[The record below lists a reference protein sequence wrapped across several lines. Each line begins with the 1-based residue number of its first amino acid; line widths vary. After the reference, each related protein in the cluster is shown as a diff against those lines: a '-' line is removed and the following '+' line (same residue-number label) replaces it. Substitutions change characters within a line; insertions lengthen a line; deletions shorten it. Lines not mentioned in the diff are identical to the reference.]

1 MLLQSWSM
9 MSKLRSKWGA
19 APWQR
24 PLSLALDSTAPSATL
39 PTTPDVAIVGGG
51 LTGFSTAYY
60 LAKMG
65 IRGVLFEAGLIAD
78 GASGRTGGL
87 VLEGTAVGNLDRVE
101 VCVPRLKRLVD
112 KEEIDCDLVL
122 PGCWEIEHRDGARKR
137 MLPWSDD
144 GRPVSIARTVS
155 GGVVQPAALTM
166 GIAQAAMRR
175 GAIIREQSPVT
186 RITPGPELSLEVSGQ
201 RIRPKH
207 LVIATNAWIN
217 ATLPET
223 PPLHS
228 SLTFACTTEPL
239 DGDSLAAIGLDEG
252 VPFYTDDMP
261 YLWGRTIRDGRVIFG
276 AGLVFGEPPEL
287 EATDVREGA
296 SGAVLDRLQKRVRG
310 LHPALRKVRFDAA
323 WAGPIAFA
331 EDSIPLLGLHP
342 ANPRV
347 LVSGGYAG
355 HGVALSVRAG
365 KLLAQAIGKNR
376 SLPKWG
382 SLSRKV
388 LRGTGGR

>member
-1 MLLQSWSM
+1 

-24 PLSLALDSTAPSATL
+24 PPSLGAPNTAPPATPSAV
-39 PTTPDVAIVGGG
+39 PDVAIVGGG
-51 LTGFSTAYY
+51 LTGVSTAYY

-65 IRGVLFEAGLIAD
+65 VRTVLFEAGPIAD

-87 VLEGTAVGNLDRVE
+87 VLEGTAVGNLDRVDE
-101 VCVPRLKRLVD
+101 CVPRLKRLVD

-122 PGCWEIEHRDGARKR
+122 PGCWEIEHREAARKR

-144 GRPVSIARTVS
+144 GRPVCIARTVS
-155 GGVVQPAALTM
+155 GGVVQPAALTI
-166 GIAQAAMRR
+166 GIAQAAIRR
-175 GAIIREQSPVT
+175 GAIIREHSPVT
-186 RITPGPELSLEVSGQ
+186 RILPGPELSLEVSGQ
-201 RIRPKH
+201 RVSPGH
-207 LVIATNAWIN
+207 LVVATNAWIN
-217 ATLPET
+217 ATLPDT

-228 SLTFACTTEPL
+228 SLTFACATEPL
-239 DGDSLAAIGLDEG
+239 DADSLAAIGLDEG
-252 VPFYTDDMP
+252 VPFYTDDVP

-287 EATDVREGA
+287 EATDVRKGSPGA
-296 SGAVLDRLQKRVRG
+296 LLDRLQKRVRG
-310 LHPALRKVRFDAA
+310 LHPALREVRFEAA

-331 EDSIPLLGLHP
+331 EDSIPLLGPHP

-365 KLLAQAIGKNR
+365 KLLALAIGKNR
-376 SLPKWG
+376 PLPKWG

-388 LRGTGGR
+388 LRATGGR